1 MRLCIYSLLI
11 LSYVLSQ
18 FLHIPNFSLF
28 IGILANIVI
37 FVSLFF
43 AKGLF
48 FYSGVAFYTIG
59 TFVFFQTSA
68 SWQDY
73 FLSFQTMLGILS
85 FFFMLP
91 FLNSLIRVGK
101 YDHGLRKFMEQGAD
115 TVIQLY
121 RRSFFVCHVL
131 GLFLNIA
138 TFAVLMRTLD
148 RTFTSLPQK
157 IKAKFYTQNLLRAY
171 ALCLAWSP
179 LEIMVIT
186 ALNVTGQNYIFIFPF
201 IITIVIIVILFDIL
215 TASFKY
221 PKLRLQPAGTQTNQ
235 SGTAGRKIKQLLLLL
250 VVLVTCVSF
259 VNHWSSFDYL
269 FTLVLFIAPVSFL
282 WATFIKHLRRYT
294 FIAFNQWKTRT
305 KGMANFFFM
314 FLSAGLFVQ
323 MLAETPLFS
332 LLQHLFTSMHQ
343 QIFIFY
349 LLIGAYFL
357 VSSFIGFHPLVSV
370 ILLAEIIAPSLADLQ
385 TMPLALVL
393 IVCSLSPIMFS
404 PFNISVS
411 IVGYHLQTNPYR
423 LGLWNLPFVIGYML
437 FTMCFAYILQL
448 LM

>member
-1 MRLCIYSLLI
+1 MRLYIYSLLI
-11 LSYVLSQ
+11 FVYILSQ
-18 FLHIPNFSLF
+18 FLSIPGFSLF
-28 IGILANIVI
+28 TGILANIVI
-37 FVSLFF
+37 FISLFF

-48 FYSGVAFYTIG
+48 FYSGIAFYAIG
-59 TFVFFQTSA
+59 TILFFQTGA

-115 TVIQLY
+115 TVTQLY

-148 RTFTSLPQK
+148 RTFTSIPQK
-157 IKAKFYTQNLLRAY
+157 VKAKFYTQNLLRAY

-186 ALNVTGQNYIFIFPF
+186 ALNITGQSYIYIFPF

-221 PKLRLQPAGTQTNQ
+221 PKLRLQSEDDQADH
-235 SGTAGRKIKQLLLLL
+235 SGTTGRKIKQLIVLLLL
-250 VVLVTCVSF
+250 LVTCVSI
-259 VNHWSSFDYL
+259 VNQWSSFDYL

-282 WATFIKHLRRYT
+282 WAAFIKRLRRYA
-294 FIAFNQWKTRT
+294 FFAFNQWKTRT

-323 MLAETPLFS
+323 MLAGTSLFE
-332 LLQHLFTSMHQ
+332 LLQQLFTSMHQ
-343 QIFIFY
+343 QVFIFY
-349 LLIGAYFL
+349 LLVGAYFL
-357 VSSFIGFHPLVSV
+357 ISSFIGFHPLVSV

-385 TMPLALVL
+385 AIPLALVL
-393 IVCSLSPIMFS
+393 IVCSLSPVMFS
-404 PFNISVS
+404 LFNISVS
-411 IVGYHLQTNPYR
+411 IVGYHLHTNPYR

-437 FTMCFAYILQL
+437 FTMSFAYILQL

>member
-28 IGILANIVI
+28 IGILANIAI

-48 FYSGVAFYTIG
+48 FYSGIAFYTIG
-59 TFVFFQTSA
+59 TFLFFQAGS
-68 SWQDY
+68 SWQEY
-73 FLSFQTMLGILS
+73 FSSFQTMLGILS
-85 FFFMLP
+85 FLFMLP

-101 YDHGLRKFMEQGAD
+101 YDHGLRKFMEQGAA
-115 TVIQLY
+115 TVTQLY

-148 RTFTSLPQK
+148 RTFTSIPRK

-186 ALNVTGQNYIFIFPF
+186 ALNVTGQSYIYIFPF
-201 IITIVIIVILFDIL
+201 IITIVILVILFDIL

-221 PKLRLQPAGTQTNQ
+221 PKMRLQPPGTQTNH
-235 SGTAGRKIKQLLLLL
+235 SGNPGRKIKQLIVLL
-250 VVLVTCVSF
+250 VLLVTCVSF
-259 VNHWSSFDYL
+259 VNQWSDFDYL
-269 FTLVLFIAPVSFL
+269 FTLILFIAPISFL
-282 WATFIKHLRRYT
+282 WAAFIKRLRRYA
-294 FIAFNQWKTRT
+294 FFAFNQWKTRT

-323 MLAETPLFS
+323 MLAETSLFDV
-332 LLQHLFTSMHQ
+332 LQQLFTSLHQ
-343 QIFIFY
+343 QVFIFY

-385 TMPLALVL
+385 AIPLALVL
-393 IVCSLSPIMFS
+393 IVCSLSPVMFS

-411 IVGYHLQTNPYR
+411 IVGYHLNINPYR

-437 FTMCFAYILQL
+437 FTMIFAYMLQL
-448 LM
+448 VM